1 MAPWSCGA
9 VFSVFTGS
17 GVHRAIAKNRKVVG
31 GGGNGDGGNGG
42 NGDGGNGGVGGG
54 GGGGVGGVGDVG
66 GWWVVV
72 VGGWVV
78 GGSEAGGW
86 VGRWV
91 WGVGVCYLLP
101 GATPHQPIRRGPEQ
115 TPHMSAIMVV
125 AWL

>member
-1 MAPWSCGA
+1 MRCARHGPQLLHKQPGSRWHRGRVAPL
-9 VFSVFTGS
+9 FSVFTGS
-17 GVHRAIAKNRKVVG
+17 GEHRAIAKNRKVVG

-42 NGDGGNGGVGGG
+42 VGGG
-54 GGGGVGGVGDVG
+54 GGRGVGGVGDVG

-91 WGVGVCYLLP
+91 WGVGV
-101 GATPHQPIRRGPEQ
+101 
-115 TPHMSAIMVV
+115 
-125 AWL
+125 